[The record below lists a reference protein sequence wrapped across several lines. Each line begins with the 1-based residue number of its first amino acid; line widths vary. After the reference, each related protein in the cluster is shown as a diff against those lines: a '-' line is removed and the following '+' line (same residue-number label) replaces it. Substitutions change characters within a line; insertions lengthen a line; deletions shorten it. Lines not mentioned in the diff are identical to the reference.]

1 MPMPPT
7 INTRTAP
14 NARGRKSFARQSA
27 SSARMGFPAPARTPS
42 RDSARV
48 NKALLY
54 YYFKG
59 KQGLYAA
66 AVEEVSGGG
75 GEERARCP

>member
-1 MPMPPT
+1 
-7 INTRTAP
+7 
-14 NARGRKSFARQSA
+14 
-27 SSARMGFPAPARTPS
+27 
-42 RDSARV
+42 V

-66 AVEEVSGGG
+66 AVEEVSG
-75 GEERARCP
+75 EVVKNALAALDPAYKRRRAVAALRRESLRPQS